1 MSRKDNFYVGK
12 NIAFDGGGHFY
23 IDEPVASFFLQPG
36 ELWTFFSQRILLF
49 IVTKESNSVKICK
62 EQHCHLENGQ
72 N

>member
-1 MSRKDNFYVGK
+1 MGEVIFILMSMWPLVSYYEENCR
-12 NIAFDGGGHFY
+12 HF
-23 IDEPVASFFLQPG
+23 FFP
-36 ELWTFFSQRILLF
+36 QRIFLL